1 VTGGD
6 RRLYRLEES
15 LPNTYGAGDRQSVA
29 NGGTDEERPVEA
41 ATPRD
46 RRRERW
52 KVTCGRK
59 GEELSGGRWA
69 RDQQRVAEKRRKRQ
83 RRERATKET
92 SEPESSQWDD
102 RRRWS
107 RGSKS
112 EIDGGEHDGGEID
125 GGENDGGEI
134 DGGEND
140 KDNGERESDGR
151 RARVTKREVE

>member
-1 VTGGD
+1 MTGGD
-6 RRLYRLEES
+6 GRLYRLGES
-15 LPNTYGAGDRQSVA
+15 LPNTYGASDRQSVA
-29 NGGTDEERPVEA
+29 NGETDEERPVEA

-46 RRRERW
+46 RRGDRW

-69 RDQQRVAEKRRKRQ
+69 INQQRVAGKRRKRQ

-125 GGENDGGEI
+125 GGEND
-134 DGGEND
+134 

-151 RARVTKREVE
+151 RARVTKRKVE